1 MSDQPAPPAPA
12 GEAAEPPAAPAPGGD
27 RHPTADQDSP
37 WKEALD
43 RWLDAFALLL
53 FPALHA
59 VLADGDPAWR
69 PSVHARE
76 RAGCRLRF
84 EFPVAKLLDW
94 DTPEARDALESSRS
108 PAAVV
113 VLAQLDA
120 LRTRRRPRARQ
131 AAKWALY
138 RGLFGRGLS
147 REAIL
152 ELFRVLDWLLAL
164 PPSLERELAARIT
177 RFEEEV
183 RMPYV
188 TSVERI
194 GREKGLEEGLEEG
207 VLRGRHETLR
217 LIVSTRWGAP
227 SSSLDERLRAAVAGP
242 DFAAVA
248 SQATS
253 APSLEAFAA
262 WLSARDCT
270 PG

>member
-1 MSDQPAPPAPA
+1 MQAHV
-12 GEAAEPPAAPAPGGD
+12 GEHEQHA
-27 RHPTADQDSP
+27 
-37 WKEALD
+37 
-43 RWLDAFALLL
+43 AFAALLGAHAPHDGQQV
-53 FPALHA
+53 FPAHA
-59 VLADGDPAWR
+59 DLPGPAT
-69 PSVHARE
+69 
-76 RAGCRLRF
+76 AG
-84 EFPVAKLLDW
+84 VG
-94 DTPEARDALESSRS
+94 
-108 PAAVV
+108 
-113 VLAQLDA
+113 
-120 LRTRRRPRARQ
+120 PRAYLRAHLQGPARRQ
-131 AAKWALY
+131 DAKWTLY

-164 PPSLERELAARIT
+164 PPSLERELAARIA
-177 RFEEEV
+177 RHEEEV

-194 GREKGLEEGLEEG
+194 GREKGLEEGREKGLEEG

-242 DFAAVA
+242 DFAAVT

-262 WLSARDCT
+262 WLSARASA